1 METVAVIFGGRSAEH
16 DISIV
21 TALASII
28 KPLELTKKYKV
39 EAVYIGKSGA
49 WYWDDK
55 LKDIELYRSG
65 RIQDFMHK
73 TQPASVQFDG
83 GMTLVKASGIAG
95 RKTARKIDIVFP
107 AMHGTYGEDGAL
119 MGLLDMANVPYAGC
133 DMQASVIGMDKIL
146 AKLVAKSAGLKTVPD
161 VVFSHEEY
169 ERSGEKLLDKIE
181 QELGYPAFVKPPHLG
196 SSIGVTKVSTRNELR
211 NAIEVSL
218 HYDANVLV
226 EMAVPNLREA
236 TLPIIGYG
244 NTIIPALLEEPM
256 FKAEDF
262 FDFDTKYLR
271 GGKKGK
277 GGGKGAQ
284 GAQGYSRIPAD
295 FPKPL
300 YAEAERVAIAGFK
313 AAGCSGIARVDILIN
328 EKTKD
333 VYFNEINPLPG
344 GLYAHNWNKAGISNV
359 ELAEK
364 LIAFAKERH
373 AARNALTTTFTTN
386 YLQQF

>member
-1 METVAVIFGGRSAEH
+1 METVAVIFGSRSAEH
-16 DISIV
+16 DVSII

-28 KPLELTKKYKV
+28 KPLELSKKYRV
-39 EAVYIGKSGA
+39 EAVYIAKNGA
-49 WYWDDK
+49 WYWDDR
-55 LKDIELYRSG
+55 LKDITLYRSG
-65 RIQDFMHK
+65 KIQDFIRK
-73 TQPASVQFDG
+73 TRPAAVQFDG
-83 GMTLVKASGIAG
+83 GMTLVRASGLAG
-95 RKTARKIDIVFP
+95 RKMARKVDIAFP
-107 AMHGTYGEDGAL
+107 ATHGTYGEDGAL
-119 MGLLDMANVPYAGC
+119 MGLLDMANVPYVGC
-133 DMQASVIGMDKIL
+133 DLQSSVIGMDKIL

-161 VVFSHEEY
+161 VVFSHGQY
-169 ERSGEKLLDKIE
+169 ERDGKAIIGEIE
-181 QELGYPAFVKPPHLG
+181 KKLGYPAFVKPPHLG
-196 SSIGVTKVSTRNELR
+196 SSIGVTKVTTRNELC

-236 TLPIIGYG
+236 TLPIMGYG
-244 NTIIPALLEEPM
+244 SELIPAKLEEPL

-277 GGGKGAQ
+277 GGTKGVE

-295 FPKPL
+295 FPQPL
-300 YAEAERVAIAGFK
+300 YDEAEAVAIAGFK

-328 EKTKD
+328 WKTKD

-359 ELAEK
+359 ELVQK
-364 LIAFAKERH
+364 LVGFAKERH
-373 AARNALTTTFTTN
+373 TARNSLNTTFTTN